1 MEEARVLS
9 GRFASREPAA
19 GLVVVEFDS
28 PPLKIVACEELD
40 ERVCGLVRGL
50 GGPVL
55 VVYSR
60 ASPAQLAALQA
71 AGAAGCLPLGFSVR
85 EALERFLPAAVP
97 DGAPAGEV
105 RLTDCGLAVG
115 AAEFRLPPA
124 EYRVAQAL
132 WAAEGRTVGHA
143 ELEQPL
149 GAGGGETGGL
159 PTAGPAR
166 APGPP
171 GRDGPRL
178 RLLAG
183 GAASRFR

>member
-1 MEEARVLS
+1 
-9 GRFASREPAA
+9 
-19 GLVVVEFDS
+19 
-28 PPLKIVACEELD
+28 
-40 ERVCGLVRGL
+40 
-50 GGPVL
+50 
-55 VVYSR
+55 
-60 ASPAQLAALQA
+60 
-71 AGAAGCLPLGFSVR
+71 VR

-159 PTAGPAR
+159 PTAGPGR

-171 GRDGPRL
+171 G
-178 RLLAG
+178 
-183 GAASRFR
+183 